1 MEREGGGEE
10 SEGCSEGHDILLLL
24 LLLLY
29 KIYFSE
35 GSQAV
40 PARPSGKGRLVAA
53 KTFRSEEGSGM
64 GS

>member
-1 MEREGGGEE
+1 MERERGGEE
-10 SEGCSEGHDILLLL
+10 SEGCSEGHDIL